1 MILLKPSFLYRLLMN
16 KWSIDRGA
24 SAFLAVLAGLS
35 ASLLVLVVIFLGKES
50 WPVLSH
56 GGWHMFL
63 SGSGWYPL
71 EGQFGL
77 TPMIL
82 ASLAMMAGAII
93 LAVPFGLAG
102 AIFVRFY
109 APPVLAGTYKAMMA
123 LLAGIPSVVFGLWG
137 LTVLVPLIGQ
147 IQPPGSSLLAAI
159 LILAL
164 MILPTV
170 ALTSF
175 AALEAIPHNILN
187 GAQALGMTRKGQIL
201 FVAVPAARASIIGG
215 ILLAMAR
222 ALGETMAVLMVAGN
236 VVQNPDSLFTS
247 VRALTAN
254 IALEMAYANDLH
266 RASLF
271 ASGLFLTALVFLLSW
286 LASYS
291 SKDVRHG

>member
-1 MILLKPSFLYRLLMN
+1 MILSKHSFLYRLLMN

-50 WPVLSH
+50 WPVLLH

-63 SGSGWYPL
+63 SGSGWHPL
-71 EGQFGL
+71 EGKFGL
-77 TPMIL
+77 MPMIL

-102 AIFVRFY
+102 AVFVRFY
-109 APPVLAGTYKAMMA
+109 APPVLAGTYRAVMA

-147 IQPPGSSLLAAI
+147 IRPPGSSLLATI

-175 AALEAIPHNILN
+175 AALDAIPRSILN
-187 GAQALGMTRKGQIL
+187 GAQALGMSRKGQIM
-201 FVAVPAARASIIGG
+201 FVAVPAARAGIIGG

-236 VVQNPDSLFTS
+236 VVQNPDSLFAS

-254 IALEMAYANDLH
+254 IALEMAYATDLH

-271 ASGLFLTALVFLLSW
+271 ASGLFLTAVVFLLSW
-286 LASYS
+286 LASRA
-291 SKDVRHG
+291 SKEVRYG

>member
-1 MILLKPSFLYRLLMN
+1 MILSQHSFLYRLIMN
-16 KWSIDRGA
+16 KGSADKRV
-24 SAFLAVLAGLS
+24 SAFLSVLAGLS

-56 GGWHMFL
+56 GGWYMFL
-63 SGSGWYPL
+63 SADGWHPL
-71 EGQFGL
+71 EGKFGL
-77 TPMIL
+77 MPMIL
-82 ASLAMMAGAII
+82 ASLAMMAGATL
-93 LAVPFGLAG
+93 LAVPFGLTG

-109 APPVLAGTYKAMMA
+109 APPALAGTYKAVMA

-137 LTVLVPLIGQ
+137 LTVLVPLIAQ

-175 AALEAIPHNILN
+175 AALDAVPRSIIN

-201 FVAVPAARASIIGG
+201 FVAVPAARAGIIGG

-254 IALEMAYANDLH
+254 IALEMAYATDLH

-271 ASGLFLTALVFLLSW
+271 ASGLFLTAVVFLLSW
-286 LASYS
+286 MAARV
-291 SKDVRHG
+291 SKEARYG